1 MRRSIGI
8 LYKTSRSRTVES
20 MPFRKI
26 PITIPRIV
34 IERVALTPPIM
45 MRFISIASPTRN
57 FVSNRCGLAAF
68 AFSMASACNW
78 LSSSDARLRGDLNF
92 VYPRNLG
99 RLPWC
104 KKGYESA
111 AEPLFDAVL
120 QSARA
125 RGLTTVFAAYRR
137 DWQPVL
143 QFFADHGFALTREM
157 INYCAD
163 LADLPTLVSRSSLPV
178 FRLQPSDIPAIAAIG
193 RGIIRL
199 PESKLEKYFFTNP
212 YFPAEAILVLR
223 AANGLPKAIGI
234 GLESSTYADVKK
246 IDPLAPCFRLGAFGT
261 EGLNTKRVNGLF
273 SFLVADPM
281 ETMTAGLALL
291 AEASQEMTEGTVNA
305 LAAQCPSDAPHL
317 VGFYNRYFKEQG
329 RFPVLERSL

>member
-1 MRRSIGI
+1 VKIRTFQPGDDVVQAAVFNAAALALPGFKPATSGDVRKRVSARQFDP
-8 LYKTSRSRTVES
+8 TSRFYAEENGQVVGYCVLE
-20 MPFRKI
+20 P
-26 PITIPRIV
+26 
-34 IERVALTPPIM
+34 EQNRV
-45 MRFISIASPTRN
+45 S
-57 FVSNRCGLAAF
+57 
-68 AFSMASACNW
+68 
-78 LSSSDARLRGDLNF
+78 
-92 VYPRNLG
+92 
-99 RLPWC
+99 LPWC